1 MKDDDPTTP
10 PDTLFSTIM
19 GDVHFW
25 IPLIALLA
33 GLLLLRE
40 LH

>member
-1 MKDDDPTTP
+1 VTSDNLKTRPATLLRTIAR
-10 PDTLFSTIM
+10 DT
-19 GDVHFW
+19 HFW
-25 IPLIALLA
+25 IPLVVLIA